1 MPGSNFKTAT
11 YFSEILRS
19 KLATGVALPVASI
32 VCVQPAINNAPK
44 AVINKMKDFAIINEQ
59 FFLGIL
65 ILNHAI

>member
-1 MPGSNFKTAT
+1 KTAM
-11 YFSEILRS
+11 YFPEILRS
-19 KLATGVALPVASI
+19 TLAIGVALPIASI

-59 FFLGIL
+59 FFLDIL